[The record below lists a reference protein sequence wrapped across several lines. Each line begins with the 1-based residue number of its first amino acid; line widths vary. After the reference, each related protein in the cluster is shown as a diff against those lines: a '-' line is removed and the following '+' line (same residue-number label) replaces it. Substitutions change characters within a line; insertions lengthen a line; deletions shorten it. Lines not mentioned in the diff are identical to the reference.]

1 MVGGSYPIGILGSG
15 AAARTLGRG
24 LVGLGH
30 PVLLGSRDP
39 AKLTEWAD
47 SIGVDAHVGTVPE
60 AARFGE
66 LLILS
71 VLGRAA
77 EDVVRSAGVENLG
90 QKVLIDA
97 SDPLDFSNG
106 RPGLFV
112 GTVDSL
118 GERIQRLV
126 PSVRV
131 VKALN
136 IVLADVMID
145 PRLSGGSPDMFIA
158 GNDDAAKQMVT
169 ELLGRFGWPVI
180 DLGGIEN
187 ARWLEALSLL
197 WVVYSH
203 RTGKTHHAF
212 KLEGK

>member
-1 MVGGSYPIGILGSG
+1 MTGSYPIGILGSG
-15 AAARTLGRG
+15 TAAQTLGRG
-24 LVGLGH
+24 LVGIGH
-30 PVLLGSRDP
+30 PVMLGSRDP
-39 AKLTEWAD
+39 AKLTGWAEAV
-47 SIGVDAHVGTVPE
+47 GADAHVGTVPE
-60 AARFGE
+60 AARFGD

-77 EDVVRSAGVENLG
+77 EDVVRSAGPENLG
-90 QKVLIDA
+90 RKVLIDA
-97 SDPLDFSNG
+97 SDPLDFSDG

-126 PSVRV
+126 PQARV

-136 IVLADVMID
+136 IVLADVMIN
-145 PRLSGGSPDMFIA
+145 PTLSGGRPDMFIA
-158 GNDDAAKQMVT
+158 GDDEAAKDRVT
-169 ELLGRFGWPVI
+169 ALVGEFGWPVI